1 MAAEQI
7 ENGKKIEELLEV
19 DTLPSSSYFMVST
32 NDLARR
38 INIRNLRKAFNGDTA
53 TSNLNNLYYSCEK
66 INEFLDGIDNELDR
80 ISDQFINVNKRLDL
94 VFDTFG
100 ADLSEL
106 QNRIE
111 QIYTELTL
119 ADENIRNDIVAKYN
133 TLVNVTNSLAER
145 VGTNET
151 NISNLGVRLTNLSNT
166 VSANY
171 TDLNKKITDIKT
183 ILGDVTGITIG
194 TSVPTTLPKN
204 AIYLQYF
211 TD

>member
-1 MAAEQI
+1 MATDKI

-32 NDLARR
+32 NGLARR
-38 INIRNLRKAFNGDTA
+38 INIRNLRKAFNGDTV

-80 ISDQFINVNKRLDL
+80 MSDQLITVNKRLDL
-94 VFDTFG
+94 IYESFG
-100 ADLSEL
+100 TNLSEL

-111 QIYTELTL
+111 QIYNELTL
-119 ADENIRNDIVAKYN
+119 ADENIRNDIVLKYN
-133 TLVNVTNSLAER
+133 TLVDVTNTLSGR
-145 VGTNET
+145 IGTNET
-151 NISNLGVRLTNLSNT
+151 NIANLNVALTNLSNT
-166 VSANY
+166 VTKNY
-171 TDLNKKITDIKT
+171 NTLNSQINNIKS

-194 TSVPTTLPKN
+194 TSVPSSLAKN